1 MIGYKSMKGSKMP
14 RSLVNEFLTRHPSV
28 DGYTLICVCEEINR
42 RTKAAIGV
50 DGILT
55 QALHLP
61 RAEKFL
67 VSMCAAFQPQ
77 KENA

>member
-1 MIGYKSMKGSKMP
+1 MSMVSQ
-14 RSLVNEFLTRHPSV
+14 FLARHPSV

-50 DGILT
+50 DGILR
-55 QALHLP
+55 QAMYLP

-67 VSMCAAFQPQ
+67 LSMCASFQRQ
-77 KENA
+77 EETANV